1 MKKTLIALCAALLAG
16 AGMTASAEV
25 ALIEKKPEKK
35 YIPEKGDFAIGFDMV
50 PVLRTIGSCFSSKI
64 ESEPIGG
71 TPFTYDDMHARP
83 NVSVTGKY
91 MLTDK
96 WGLRANLGVMVN
108 NYNEKAYVRDDLK
121 MLTDPMSE
129 PRVVDVKHI
138 TKNGT
143 TLSFGAEYRVGKSRV
158 QGVFGFGVLF
168 GCSTYD
174 VKYRYGNELTAIN
187 QHPSTV
193 FSYTDGNQYAPNGYR
208 VIEARTPGA
217 NFALGG
223 YASAGV
229 ECFVAPKIS
238 LGLDVNISLVG
249 TMGYKGIVKSE
260 GYNSSYQKVETF
272 TQEVTPGNTGVNLST
287 DNIGGALSMNFY
299 F

>member
-1 MKKTLIALCAALLAG
+1 MKKTLITLSSMLLMALSLNAQ
-16 AGMTASAEV
+16 TAVSETKTA
-25 ALIEKKPEKK
+25 KQ
-35 YIPEKGDFAIGFDMV
+35 YTPEKGDFAIGFDMV

-71 TPFTYDDMHARP
+71 TPFTYDDMHATP
-83 NVSVTGKY
+83 NVSIIGKY
-91 MLTDK
+91 MLTDR
-96 WGLRANLGVMVN
+96 WGLKVNLGVMVN
-108 NYNEKAYVRDDLK
+108 NYNEKAYVKDDLG
-121 MLTDPMSE
+121 MLINPLGE
-129 PRVVDVKHI
+129 ERVVDVRHI

-143 TLSFGAEYRVGKSRV
+143 SLSFGAEYRVGKSRV

-174 VKYRYGNELTAIN
+174 VKYRYGNEITSIN
-187 QHPSTV
+187 QHPTTV
-193 FSYTDGNQYAPNGYR
+193 FTSTAGMNYAPTGYR

-238 LGLDVNISLVG
+238 LGLDVNLSLVG

-260 GYNSSYQKVETF
+260 GYNDAYQRIETF
-272 TQEVTPGNTGVNLST
+272 TQQVTPGNTGVNLST